1 MYKIQSYVKIGVVR
15 NDVTVERED
24 EDAIDALNFHVFPP
38 WAVHLCHFCYNV
50 ACYRYCRTYCYC

>member
-24 EDAIDALNFHVFPP
+24 EDAIDALNVHVFPP
-38 WAVHLCHFCYNV
+38 
-50 ACYRYCRTYCYC
+50 